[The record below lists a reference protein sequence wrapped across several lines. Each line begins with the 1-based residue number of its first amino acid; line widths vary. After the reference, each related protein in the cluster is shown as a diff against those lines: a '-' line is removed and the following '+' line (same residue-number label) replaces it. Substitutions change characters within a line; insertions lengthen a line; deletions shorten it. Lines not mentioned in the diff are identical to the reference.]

1 MIIKGKLIN
10 CKREKKEFKGKET
23 KEKLYVTLAEVKLT
37 KEKMD
42 ELLDAYKE
50 AGKKFTPDWLKDFKG
65 YVNLSTQYELPCK
78 DLEEREFASVEDF
91 IEEEKFPYMGAECKI
106 SINVKDGAVYPNSL
120 IFLSEGKP
128 YNPFAEFDNDDED

>member
-10 CKREKKEFKGKET
+10 CKREEKEFKGKKT
-23 KEKLYVTLAEVKLT
+23 KEKLFINLAEVKLS
-37 KEKMD
+37 KEKME
-42 ELLDAYKE
+42 ELQEAYKE

-65 YVNLSTQYELPCK
+65 YVNLSTLYELPCK
-78 DLEEREFASVEDF
+78 DLDEREFNSVEDF
-91 IEEEKFPYMGAECKI
+91 IKEEKFPYMGAEVKV
-106 SINVKDGAVYPNSL
+106 SVNVKDGAVYPNSL